1 MTNQKHTGEI
11 KMSKKKLKLAN
22 ENIPEDEM
30 VLAKILQN
38 AKARDLGFSKGAYYK
53 NSEGHICLPQE
64 AVYACAVGAAMLE
77 EDTKCTGFYYI
88 TNGND
93 CDYWNNNTDLKDGET
108 IGWAYRQAMTV
119 GE

>member
-1 MTNQKHTGEI
+1 
-11 KMSKKKLKLAN
+11 MSKKKLKLAN

-30 VLAKILQN
+30 FLAKILQN
-38 AKARDLGFSKGAYYK
+38 AKARDLSFLKGAYYK
-53 NSEGHICLPQE
+53 NSDGDVCFPQE
-64 AVYACAVGAAMLE
+64 AVYACAAGAAMLE

-93 CDYWNNNTDLKDGET
+93 CDDYWNNNTDLKDGETIDGET

-119 GE
+119 EE